1 MKSRLPAVLS
11 LGVMTSE
18 SKGNGIVVKN
28 NVQDDV
34 NLLEHK
40 VYSTMPA
47 CGLSTRGASVCGAT
61 VGARESIP
69 NVGRRALRSRHPLVL
84 QGFPVGAPHA
94 GQVGW
99 TGALTSPASRRPSNH
114 RQINDLAVSLPIK
127 TYPSTLRRTCGQYY
141 AQPDQQV
148 KVGAGDQHVPVGAG
162 GLLPRQ
168 KIERLLVSIDRKN
181 SLSECTARYSQRHPQ
196 HHHKTY
202 LQLKSRLQ
210 HQQYLQHQ
218 QLGTQTTFPAEHL
231 LTSHKIPVDPVA
243 SRHLKLR
250 ALAYRHKARGR
261 VLRQHQTPSTLIRW
275 HQAPDGATGCKS
287 VTEHS
292 PSNYSRRSE
301 VERAS
306 CSKIDPQEEACS
318 RVKMPPISSGGQ
330 PRHLDMME
338 YLWVYQGMSRQVL
351 RPRSGCEDR
360 DPTFHMASTS
370 HCCMCV
376 GTAGSA
382 SAALTDWSRRQIL
395 ASPTPTLATLW
406 VNESLINMAKIS
418 KINANKDTK
427 DKGNNSSSFLVREG
441 RLLNSRDRKMS
452 GNGYGKKKKIIV
464 TLPVISRDT
473 SSKDLHSDDRHQG
486 VADC

>member
-11 LGVMTSE
+11 LGVTTSA

-47 CGLSTRGASVCGAT
+47 CGLSTRGASVYGAT

-94 GQVGW
+94 GQVVW
-99 TGALTSPASRRPSNH
+99 AEALTSPASRRPRNH

-148 KVGAGDQHVPVGAG
+148 KVGAGDQHVPVGVG

-181 SLSECTARYSQRHPQ
+181 SLSECTARYSQRHRQ

-202 LQLKSRLQ
+202 LQLKSR
-210 HQQYLQHQ
+210 LQHQ

-306 CSKIDPQEEACS
+306 CSKTDPQEEACS
-318 RVKMPPISSGGQ
+318 RVKLPPISSGGQ

-351 RPRSGCEDR
+351 RPLSGCEDR

-382 SAALTDWSRRQIL
+382 SVALTDWSRRQIL